1 MCLLVRWVCAETIRP
16 KMWFCCSPIEQN
28 IVVNLS
34 GQSSAPSAVMT
45 PTSVWQVKGHWR
57 LSSNQ
62 NWSLACG
69 GGRAARLGSA
79 AYLDAFEQTEQL
91 ILKEFWRKQ
100 NFIHPVLSSLHSAFS
115 ENKMGFL
122 MLLSAPRISFFLSSL
137 WKYHHPSSDKFL
149 YQSCWCLSWGL
160 AGLRQGWEHL
170 GSLCIC
176 LGVPLKHV
184 WGVWVTNEFVCSVC
198 LVSTGP
204 TCVDRA
210 STRTA
215 VQAGRLCREGTSAL
229 FVSDFFVC
237 VECGGWPCVFPCRR
251 IRLRTP
257 LWPALSSYSNLQ
269 EFMRRWLLLQT
280 QHVHLFQ
287 RSALSQLWIRSR
299 KSVTYIHSVF
309 TPTKKQTY
317 EVKCDLDKECNT
329 FVGILGCLAD
339 WLLVDH
345 LVSTYHHHGECNSL
359 LNQHLVAKAA
369 LI

>member
-1 MCLLVRWVCAETIRP
+1 
-16 KMWFCCSPIEQN
+16 
-28 IVVNLS
+28 
-34 GQSSAPSAVMT
+34 
-45 PTSVWQVKGHWR
+45 
-57 LSSNQ
+57 
-62 NWSLACG
+62 
-69 GGRAARLGSA
+69 
-79 AYLDAFEQTEQL
+79 
-91 ILKEFWRKQ
+91 
-100 NFIHPVLSSLHSAFS
+100 
-115 ENKMGFL
+115 
-122 MLLSAPRISFFLSSL
+122 MLLSAPRISFLLSSL

-149 YQSCWCLSWGL
+149 YQSCWCISWGL

-184 WGVWVTNEFVCSVC
+184 WGVWVTDEFVCSVC

-215 VQAGRLCREGTSAL
+215 VQAGRPCREGTSAL
-229 FVSDFFVC
+229 FVSDFFCVC
-237 VECGGWPCVFPCRR
+237 GMRGMALCLLLPCRR

-317 EVKCDLDKECNT
+317 EVKCDLNKQCIT
-329 FVGILGCLAD
+329 FFWYFGALSWLAAS
-339 WLLVDH
+339 WAPGFNI
-345 LVSTYHHHGECNSL
+345 SSSWWM
-359 LNQHLVAKAA
+359 
-369 LI
+369 